1 MERAPADGWPMAD
14 LIARLSRA
22 LARLPGFARLQRLYL
37 GAAIVGVAI
46 APFTWLVG
54 WGLGTVLAVMAAA
67 VVDRAIAYGRPFGV
81 WSAACLLVWS
91 LTVQAASSDLPLDSQ
106 FWREAMAAWAAK
118 QLIERWAL
126 VFVVSVPAIWLGFA
140 GFAAK
145 GIARASRRFG
155 PILIEAPVFLAS
167 FAIAFPSLAA
177 LGAPLSITITT
188 VLTGGIIGLM
198 FKKLATK
205 LSGRVAH
212 IDEKIEAIE
221 GRPEGGPLRGINVVG
236 LGQSARP
243 KTFSFDDEEETV
255 TPDAAAAV
263 VPAHP
268 VVIPVASS
276 VAPTKPTPVEEADGL
291 TPDPGIWDDE
301 EGNGDGGS
309 ATDPS
314 ELPDDFEYHEDLY
327 PENHETAM
335 LTVDNEQ
342 GETGAMDG
350 RTDHSGD
357 EENRRTAFMEARK
370 LVEAYHL
377 LVEQAATSDDLVS
390 VRESIATVADMI
402 TNTTGLSLECL
413 SEIEHP
419 DVIDE
424 WILSAINDEDADIER
439 VVYDHFMSPSV
450 DSDEFAVPALDSG
463 DEPEF
468 PQPTVTTTLEWEIA
482 PSVVLTPPQ
491 VQEAEK
497 AETVGKVAEVEPA
510 EVAAPVEAV
519 AVVIEQPSV
528 PTPFTDAEMTEDEK
542 SLLESILEDQD
553 LLENGLRAIAG
564 YDFKPKALNLLSGR
578 VGALLRARWS
588 EVLSDIRLQRV
599 FMTVLERVDDELFEK
614 VGVRRAICSVRFT
627 TALVPQE
634 TETFLLELDEKLKT
648 GVENRE
654 DYEHLLG
661 CRDRVESLTE
671 AFGHAVDHLPDLA
684 KRFRAELETSGR
696 LYAEPLAAV
705 VTELTGVQAIDVNSV
720 KRGMGHVLA
729 SNLDQHDRDLLDGFI
744 TVAKSVKAL
753 EQRVIM
759 EAMRRQTDVSTH
771 PMYDTVM
778 SLKQDALARARA
790 LQDRVTISGGG
801 ETRLKNMLLSGGED
815 AAEVFGKILGSAQ
828 EVENYRIDGKSK
840 NALLASLESQ
850 MAALKR
856 LTSEHEVEKREL
868 LKQSAANLT
877 SDSVEAYIGLLAEV
891 FSARKSAGNHNMVVD
906 ADTVLTRLKK
916 GPAQALYFSKDTAF
930 VFCFIYGQNR
940 NDWYIKDA
948 SELICKSTSIR
959 VSLKQARAQVADLA
973 EVQGKAVKMRFIV
986 VHGNVES
993 GMGMAFSGQQALE
1006 QPQQLLKSSELDRG
1020 LERLQANDD
1029 VLTPEAVAANG

>member
-1 MERAPADGWPMAD
+1 MAD

-22 LARLPGFARLQRLYL
+22 SAWLPGFVRLRRVYL
-37 GAAIVGVAI
+37 GALIFGVAI
-46 APFTWLVG
+46 APFAWLVG
-54 WGLGTVLAVMAAA
+54 WGVGAVLAVMAAA
-67 VVDRAIAYGRPFGV
+67 VVDRTVLYGRPFGI
-81 WSAACLLVWS
+81 WSAACLVVWS
-91 LTVQAASSDLPLDSQ
+91 LTVQAASSDLPLDSL
-106 FWREAMAAWAAK
+106 FWREAMADWAAREP
-118 QLIERWAL
+118 IEPWAL
-126 VFVVSVPAIWLGFA
+126 VFVASVPVIWLGLAAFV
-140 GFAAK
+140 AK
-145 GIARASRRFG
+145 GIARASRRLG
-155 PILIEAPVFLAS
+155 ATMIEAPIFLAA
-167 FAIAFPSLAA
+167 FAITFPSLAA
-177 LGAPLSITITT
+177 LGAPLSITTT
-188 VLTGGIIGLM
+188 IVITGGIIGLM

-212 IDEKIEAIE
+212 IDEQIEAIE

-243 KTFSFDDEEETV
+243 KTFSFDDDEETV
-255 TPDAAAAV
+255 TPEVAAAV
-263 VPAHP
+263 APAHP
-268 VVIPVASS
+268 VPMPAASA
-276 VAPTKPTPVEEADGL
+276 VAPIKPVPVEEADGL

-301 EGNGDGGS
+301 EGTGDGGS
-309 ATDPS
+309 ATDPTD
-314 ELPDDFEYHEDLY
+314 LPADFEYVEDLDSDT
-327 PENHETAM
+327 NETAT
-335 LTVDNEQ
+335 LTADNEQ

-350 RTDHSGD
+350 DTDHGGD
-357 EENRRTAFMEARK
+357 EESRRTAFMEARK

-390 VRESIATVADMI
+390 VRESIATLADMI

-419 DVIDE
+419 EVIDE
-424 WILSAINDEDADIER
+424 WILSAINEEDADIER
-439 VVYDHFMSPSV
+439 VIYDHFMSPSV
-450 DSDEFAVPALDSG
+450 DSDEFAVPALDGG

-491 VQEAEK
+491 AQESEETEPAVKAVEAE
-497 AETVGKVAEVEPA
+497 PA
-510 EVAAPVEAV
+510 GIAVPVEVAA
-519 AVVIEQPSV
+519 AVVEQPLV
-528 PTPFTDAEMTEDEK
+528 PTPFSDADMTEDEK

-578 VGALLRARWS
+578 VGALLRARWN
-588 EVLSDIRLQRV
+588 EVLADIRLQRV
-599 FMTVLERVDDELFEK
+599 FMTVLERVDDELFDK

-634 TETFLLELDEKLKT
+634 TETFLLELDEKLKA

-696 LYAEPLAAV
+696 LYSEPLAAV
-705 VTELTGVQAIDVNSV
+705 VTELTGVQAIDANSV

-916 GPAQALYFSKDTAF
+916 GPAQALYYSKDTAF

-948 SELICKSTSIR
+948 SELICKSTSIT

-973 EVQGKAVKMRFIV
+973 EVQGKTVRMRFIV

-1006 QPQQLLKSSELDRG
+1006 HPQQLLKPSELDRG

-1029 VLTPEAVAANG
+1029 ALPAEAVAANG

>member
-14 LIARLSRA
+14 LIAELSA
-22 LARLPGFARLQRLYL
+22 ASARLPGFVRLRRLYL
-37 GAAIVGVAI
+37 GALIVGVAI
-46 APFTWLVG
+46 APFAWLVG
-54 WGLGTVLAVMAAA
+54 WGLGAVLALMAAA
-67 VVDRAIAYGRPFGV
+67 VIDRTSLYGRPFGV
-81 WSAACLLVWS
+81 WSAACLVVWS
-91 LTVQAASSDLPLDSQ
+91 LTVQAASSDLPLDSL
-106 FWREAMAAWAAK
+106 FWREAMADWAAREP
-118 QLIERWAL
+118 IEPWAL
-126 VFVVSVPAIWLGFA
+126 AFVATVPVIWLGLA
-140 GFAAK
+140 GVAAK
-145 GIARASRRFG
+145 GIARATRRLG
-155 PILIEAPVFLAS
+155 ATMIEAPIFLAA

-177 LGAPLSITITT
+177 LGAPLSITTT
-188 VLTGGIIGLM
+188 IVLTGGIIGLM

-212 IDEKIEAIE
+212 IDEQIEAIE
-221 GRPEGGPLRGINVVG
+221 ARPEGGPLRGINVVG

-243 KTFSFDDEEETV
+243 KTFSFDDDEEMV
-255 TPDAAAAV
+255 TPEASPTI

-268 VVIPVASS
+268 VAVAAASA
-276 VAPTKPTPVEEADGL
+276 VVPMKPAPVEEPEAL
-291 TPDPGIWDDE
+291 TPDPGIWDDD
-301 EGNGDGGS
+301 GNGDGGS

-314 ELPDDFEYHEDLY
+314 ELPEDFVFDENLY
-327 PENHETAM
+327 PETNETVA
-335 LTVDNEQ
+335 LTADNEQ
-342 GETGAMDG
+342 EETGAMDSG
-350 RTDHSGD
+350 TDNGGD
-357 EENRRTAFMEARK
+357 EASRRTAFMEARK

-390 VRESIATVADMI
+390 VRESIATLADMI

-413 SEIEHP
+413 SEIQHP
-419 DVIDE
+419 EVTDE

-439 VVYDHFMSPSV
+439 VIYDHFMSPSV
-450 DSDEFAVPALDSG
+450 DSDEFAVPALDGG

-491 VQEAEK
+491 VQEAEEK
-497 AETVGKVAEVEPA
+497 EPA
-510 EVAAPVEAV
+510 VKAVEAGPTGIATPVEVAAAMV
-519 AVVIEQPSV
+519 EQPLV
-528 PTPFTDAEMTEDEK
+528 PTPFSDADMTEDEK

-634 TETFLLELDEKLKT
+634 TETFLLELDEKLKA
-648 GVENRE
+648 GVESRE

-671 AFGHAVDHLPDLA
+671 AFSHAVDHMPDLA

-696 LYAEPLAAV
+696 LYSEPLAAV
-705 VTELTGVQAIDVNSV
+705 VTELTGVQAIDANSV

-877 SDSVEAYIGLLAEV
+877 SDSVEAYIGVLAEV

-916 GPAQALYFSKDTAF
+916 GPAQALYYSKDTAF

-948 SELICKSTSIR
+948 SELICKSTSIT

-973 EVQGKAVKMRFIV
+973 EVQGKTVRMRFIV

-1006 QPQQLLKSSELDRG
+1006 QPQQLLKPSELDRG

-1029 VLTPEAVAANG
+1029 VLPAEAVAANG